1 MDVSDVCVVPVLC
14 LQVARRYKIMNPDKM
29 RTTYGK
35 LMYMLMDAMDPD
47 IQKAIG
53 FSLVKP
59 ILTVTTF
66 VEARHGSEL
75 LQVSLPYSIG
85 TELGTK

>member
-1 MDVSDVCVVPVLC
+1 
-14 LQVARRYKIMNPDKM
+14 
-29 RTTYGK
+29 
-35 LMYMLMDAMDPD
+35 MYMLMDAMDPD